1 MPPSP
6 LATSYWYPKVTVCL
20 YAPLWLQ
27 VVKGVPTARY
37 AHDVEPFAIEKD
49 IVKALS
55 QTTAEL

>member
-1 MPPSP
+1 M
-6 LATSYWYPKVTVCL
+6 LCL
-20 YAPLWLQ
+20 YAPFWLQ

-55 QTTAEL
+55 QATAEL

>member
-1 MPPSP
+1 MP
-6 LATSYWYPKVTVCL
+6 CL